1 MQENVGLIDVAP
13 TLLDLLGFEVPA
25 DLDGRSLA
33 SFCRSPDKR
42 TGLGEEHQ
50 ALLERPLVLHR
61 FEDGQHLWGIIQ
73 EQWKLIEGPE
83 SLELYDLGRDP
94 LEQTNVVLRFPELVE
109 QLRARLTA
117 HRERGADPQSAR
129 TEVQIDAEL
138 LERLKTLG
146 YVK

>member
-1 MQENVGLIDVAP
+1 M
-13 TLLDLLGFEVPA
+13 F
-25 DLDGRSLA
+25 
-33 SFCRSPDKR
+33 F
-42 TGLGEEHQ
+42 
-50 ALLERPLVLHR
+50 
-61 FEDGQHLWGIIQ
+61 QHLCGRLFRRI
-73 EQWKLIEGPE
+73 G
-83 SLELYDLGRDP
+83 LELYDLGRDP
-94 LEQTNVVLRFPELVE
+94 FEQTNVVLRFPELVE